1 MKSLFLIRHGKA
13 SLDGSDRER
22 GLTDEGIE
30 HAKQISDI
38 LLKIEPKIQKIFS
51 SPLRRAIL
59 TIEPFSQA
67 TNLEINV
74 IEDLHE
80 KITGDTEG
88 RNLNEE
94 KKKMW
99 EDFNSKLPGGESSNE
114 ATQRALSGLNMALND
129 LPENGSAAVQCHGTL
144 IALILHN
151 YDPSFGFDQ
160 WKSMTMPDI
169 YQINYDGEKAQVIH
183 IGCENIETF
192 KIGDK

>member
-1 MKSLFLIRHGKA
+1 MKTIYLIRHGKA

-22 GLTDEGIE
+22 GLTDEGVE
-30 HAKQISDI
+30 HAKQITEI
-38 LLKIEPKIQKIFS
+38 LKKLEPKIEKVYS

-59 TIEPFSQA
+59 TIEPFA
-67 TNLEINV
+67 KTANLEINI
-74 IEDLHE
+74 IEDLKE
-80 KITGDTEG
+80 KITGDTTG
-88 RNLNEE
+88 KDLNAE

-99 EDFNSKLPGGESSNE
+99 EDFDSKLPGGESSKD
-114 ATQRALSGLNMALND
+114 ATDRALSGLKHVFDN

-144 IALILHN
+144 IALILHH
-151 YDPSFGFDQ
+151 YDSSFGFDQ

-169 YQINYDGEKAQVIH
+169 YQIDHDENQSKIIH

>member
-38 LLKIEPKIQKIFS
+38 LLKVEPKIQKIFS

-67 TNLEINV
+67 TNLETTV
-74 IEDLHE
+74 VEALHE

-99 EDFNSKLPGGESSNE
+99 EDFDSKLPGGESSNE
-114 ATQRALSGLNMALND
+114 ATQRALSGLNIALND

-169 YQINYDGEKAQVIH
+169 YQINYDGSKVQIIH
-183 IGCENIETF
+183 IGCEDIETF

>member
-1 MKSLFLIRHGKA
+1 MKTIFLIRHGKA
-13 SLDGSDRER
+13 SLDGSERER
-22 GLTDEGIE
+22 GLTDEGVE
-30 HAKQISDI
+30 HAKQITEI
-38 LLKIEPKIQKIFS
+38 LKKLEPKIEKVYS

-59 TIEPFSQA
+59 TIEPFA
-67 TNLEINV
+67 KTANLEINV
-74 IEDLHE
+74 MEALKE
-80 KITGDTEG
+80 KITGDTTG
-88 RNLNEE
+88 KDLNAE

-99 EDFNSKLPGGESSNE
+99 EDFDSKLPGGESSKD
-114 ATQRALSGLNMALND
+114 ATDRALSGLKHVFDN

-169 YQINYDGEKAQVIH
+169 YQINYDGEKAQIIH

>member
-1 MKSLFLIRHGKA
+1 M
-13 SLDGSDRER
+13 E
-22 GLTDEGIE
+22 T
-30 HAKQISDI
+30 
-38 LLKIEPKIQKIFS
+38 
-51 SPLRRAIL
+51 
-59 TIEPFSQA
+59 
-67 TNLEINV
+67 
-74 IEDLHE
+74 
-80 KITGDTEG
+80 KITGNTEG

-99 EDFNSKLPGGESSNE
+99 EDFDSKLPDGESSSE
-114 ATQRALSGLNMALND
+114 ATQRALSGLKSVLND

-169 YQINYDGEKAQVIH
+169 YQINYDSEKTQIIH

>member
-38 LLKIEPKIQKIFS
+38 LLKVEPKIQKIFS

-59 TIEPFSQA
+59 TIQPFSDA
-67 TNLEINV
+67 MNLEINIV
-74 IEDLHE
+74 EALHE

-99 EDFNSKLPGGESSNE
+99 EDFDSKLPGGESSNE
-114 ATQRALSGLNMALND
+114 ATQRALSGLNIALND

>member
-1 MKSLFLIRHGKA
+1 MKTIFLIRHGKA
-13 SLDGSDRER
+13 SLDGSERER
-22 GLTDEGIE
+22 GLTDEGVE
-30 HAKQISDI
+30 HAKQITEI
-38 LLKIEPKIQKIFS
+38 LKKLEPKIEKVYS

-59 TIEPFSQA
+59 TIEPFA
-67 TNLEINV
+67 KTANLEINV
-74 IEDLHE
+74 VEDLKE
-80 KITGDTEG
+80 KITGDTTG
-88 RNLNEE
+88 KDLNAE

-99 EDFNSKLPGGESSNE
+99 EDFDSKLPGGESSKD
-114 ATQRALSGLNMALND
+114 ATDRALSGLKHVFDN

-169 YQINYDGEKAQVIH
+169 YQINYDGEKAQIIH

>member
-1 MKSLFLIRHGKA
+1 MKTIFLIRHGKA
-13 SLDGSDRER
+13 SLDGTDRER
-22 GLTDEGIE
+22 GLTNEGIE
-30 HAKQISDI
+30 HAKQISNT
-38 LLKIEPKIQKIFS
+38 LQKLEPKIQKIFT

-67 TNLEINV
+67 TNLEIKIV
-74 IEDLHE
+74 EDLHE
-80 KITGDTEG
+80 KITGNTEG

-99 EDFNSKLPGGESSNE
+99 EDFDSKLPGGESSSE
-114 ATQRALSGLNMALND
+114 ATQRALSGLKSVLND

-169 YQINYDGEKAQVIH
+169 YQINYDGEKAQIIH

>member
-99 EDFNSKLPGGESSNE
+99 EDFDSKLPGGESSNE

>member
-1 MKSLFLIRHGKA
+1 LKSLFLIRHGKA
-13 SLDGSDRER
+13 SLEGTDRER
-22 GLTDEGIE
+22 GLTDEGID
-30 HAKQISDI
+30 HAKQISEI
-38 LLKIEPKIQKIFS
+38 LLTIEPKIQKIFS

-59 TIEPFSQA
+59 TIEPFSMA
-67 TNLEINV
+67 TNLEIKIV
-74 IEDLHE
+74 EDLHE

-94 KKKMW
+94 KRKMW
-99 EDFNSKLPGGESSNE
+99 EDFDSKLPDGESSSE
-114 ATQRALSGLNMALND
+114 ATKRALSGLNSILND

-151 YDPSFGFDQ
+151 YDSSFGFDQ
-160 WKSMTMPDI
+160 WKAMTMPDI
-169 YQINYDGEKAQVIH
+169 YQINFDGDKTQIIH

>member
-1 MKSLFLIRHGKA
+1 MKTIFLIRHGKA
-13 SLDGSDRER
+13 SLDGTDRER
-22 GLTDEGIE
+22 GLTNEGIE

-38 LLKIEPKIQKIFS
+38 LLKVEPKIQKIFT

-67 TNLEINV
+67 TNLEIKIV
-74 IEDLHE
+74 EDLHE
-80 KITGDTEG
+80 KITGNTEG

-99 EDFNSKLPGGESSNE
+99 EDFDSKLPGGESSKD
-114 ATQRALSGLNMALND
+114 ATDRALSGLKHVFDN

-144 IALILHN
+144 IALILHH
-151 YDPSFGFDQ
+151 YDSSFGFDQ

-169 YQINYDGEKAQVIH
+169 YQIDH
-183 IGCENIETF
+183 DENQS
-192 KIGDK
+192 KIIQK

>member
-1 MKSLFLIRHGKA
+1 MKTLFVIRHGKA
-13 SLDGSDRER
+13 SLEGTDRER
-22 GLTDEGIE
+22 GLTSEGID
-30 HAKQISDI
+30 HANQISDV

-59 TIEPFSQA
+59 TIKPFSED
-67 TNLEINV
+67 TNLEINI
-74 IEDLHE
+74 IEELHE

-88 RNLNEE
+88 RNLNDE
-94 KKKMW
+94 KKKRW
-99 EDFNSKLPGGESSNE
+99 EDFDSKLPNGESSSE
-114 ATQRALSGLNMALND
+114 ATKRALSGLNSILND

-151 YDPSFGFDQ
+151 YDSSFGFDQ
-160 WKSMTMPDI
+160 WKAMTMPDI
-169 YQINYDGEKAQVIH
+169 YQINFDGDKVQIIH

>member
-1 MKSLFLIRHGKA
+1 LIRHGKA
-13 SLDGSDRER
+13 SLEGSDRER
-22 GLTDEGIE
+22 GLTDEGVE
-30 HAKQISDI
+30 HAKQISEI

-67 TNLEINV
+67 TKLDIGIVE
-74 IEDLHE
+74 ELHE

-88 RNLNEE
+88 RNLNDE

-99 EDFNSKLPGGESSNE
+99 HDFDSKLPGGESSAE
-114 ATQRALSGLNMALND
+114 ATKRALAGLKSVLNN
-129 LPENGSAAVQCHGTL
+129 LSENESAAVQCHGTL

-151 YDPSFGFDQ
+151 YDSSFGFDQ

-169 YQINYDGEKAQVIH
+169 YQINYDGDKAQIIH
-183 IGCENIETF
+183 IGCENIQTF

>member
-1 MKSLFLIRHGKA
+1 MKTLFIIRHGQA
-13 SLDGSDRER
+13 SLDGTDRER
-22 GLTDEGIE
+22 GLTSEGID
-30 HAKQISDI
+30 HANQISDI

-59 TIEPFSQA
+59 TIEPFSKS

-74 IEDLHE
+74 VEELHE

-88 RNLNEE
+88 KNLNEE

-99 EDFNSKLPGGESSNE
+99 VDFDSKLPGGESSSD
-114 ATQRALSGLNMALND
+114 ATTRALSGLNFVLTELSEND
-129 LPENGSAAVQCHGTL
+129 SAAVQCHGTL
-144 IALILHN
+144 IALILHH

-169 YQINYDGEKAQVIH
+169 YQINYDGDKAQIIH

-192 KIGDK
+192 KIGD

>member
-1 MKSLFLIRHGKA
+1 MKTLFVIRHGKA
-13 SLDGSDRER
+13 SLEGTDRER
-22 GLTDEGIE
+22 GLTSEGIE
-30 HAKQISDI
+30 HANQISDI

-59 TIEPFSQA
+59 TIEPFSKS

-74 IEDLHE
+74 VEELHE

-99 EDFNSKLPGGESSNE
+99 VDFDSKLPGGESSSD
-114 ATQRALSGLNMALND
+114 ATKRALSGLNSILAELSEND
-129 LPENGSAAVQCHGTL
+129 SAAVQCHGTL
-144 IALILHN
+144 IALILHH
-151 YDPSFGFDQ
+151 YDLSFGFDQ
-160 WKSMTMPDI
+160 WKAMTMPDI
-169 YQINYDGEKAQVIH
+169 YQINYDGDKVQIIH

>member
-1 MKSLFLIRHGKA
+1 MKTLFVIRHGKA
-13 SLDGSDRER
+13 SLEGSDRER
-22 GLTDEGIE
+22 GLTSEGIE
-30 HAKQISDI
+30 HAKPISDI
-38 LLKIEPKIQKIFS
+38 LLKVEPKIQKIFT

-67 TNLEINV
+67 TNLEIKI
-74 IEDLHE
+74 IEELHE

-99 EDFNSKLPGGESSNE
+99 EDFDSKLPGGESSSE
-114 ATQRALSGLNMALND
+114 ATQRAISGLKAVLND

-169 YQINYDGEKAQVIH
+169 FQINYDGEKTQIIH

>member
-13 SLDGSDRER
+13 SLEGSDRER
-22 GLTDEGIE
+22 GLTEEGIE

-38 LLKIEPKIQKIFS
+38 LLKVEPKIQKIFS

-67 TNLEINV
+67 TNLETTV
-74 IEDLHE
+74 VEALHE

-99 EDFNSKLPGGESSNE
+99 EDFDSKLPGGESSSE
-114 ATQRALSGLNMALND
+114 ATQRALSGLNSVLND

-151 YDPSFGFDQ
+151 YDPTFGFDQ

>member
-1 MKSLFLIRHGKA
+1 VKTLFVIRHGKA
-13 SLDGSDRER
+13 SLEGTDRER
-22 GLTDEGIE
+22 GLTSEGID
-30 HAKQISDI
+30 HANQISDV

-59 TIEPFSQA
+59 TIKPFSED
-67 TNLEINV
+67 TNLEINI
-74 IEDLHE
+74 IEELHE

-88 RNLNEE
+88 RNLNDE

-99 EDFNSKLPGGESSNE
+99 EDFDSKLPNGESSSE
-114 ATQRALSGLNMALND
+114 ATKRALSGLNSILND

-151 YDPSFGFDQ
+151 YDSSFGFDQ
-160 WKSMTMPDI
+160 WKAMTMPDI
-169 YQINYDGEKAQVIH
+169 YQINFDGDKVQIIH